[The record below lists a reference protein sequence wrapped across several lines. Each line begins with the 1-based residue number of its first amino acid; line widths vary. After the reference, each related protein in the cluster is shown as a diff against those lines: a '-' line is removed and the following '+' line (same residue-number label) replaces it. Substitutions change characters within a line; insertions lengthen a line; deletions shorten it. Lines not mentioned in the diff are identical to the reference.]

1 MKQTRLRRA
10 ERNDKATA
18 ARVLEKVRLI
28 IFAESL
34 GGTESLITYPLV
46 QTHADVPE
54 ETKQRLGINETLLR
68 ISVGL
73 ENSEDIIA
81 DLAQAL
87 ED

>member
-1 MKQTRLRRA
+1 MISFYV
-10 ERNDKATA
+10 NDKATA
-18 ARVLEKVRLI
+18 TRVLEKVNLI

-87 ED
+87 EDQI